1 MTNPKPEKKSDRNPG
16 IEERIRRDEE
26 EVKSD
31 SMKEKLRKLEEKAEL
46 FHKIQRGVS
55 ITELMRN
62 RGSGD

>member
-1 MTNPKPEKKSDRNPG
+1 M
-16 IEERIRRDEE
+16 
-26 EVKSD
+26 KSD

-46 FHKIQRGVS
+46 FHKMQRGVS